1 MIMMH
6 GDQVAEFVATVQY
19 GVVMLYA
26 GDDGGCKWLIN
37 LGRAVWRALR
47 ERK

>member
-6 GDQVAEFVATVQY
+6 GDQVAEFVAAVQY
-19 GVVMLYA
+19 GVVMLDV
-26 GDDGGCKWLIN
+26 GDDGGCKWLN